1 MGILLLCLKVFL
13 VRIIDVSLGTFRTV
27 MTVKGKI
34 SYASIIGFFEV
45 LIWFLIVKEALNT
58 SESSIL
64 IGISYAL
71 GFATGTFIGGKISFQ
86 LINGII
92 TVEIITSNLN
102 LTNFLRDNGYA
113 VTEIEVKGKNSDE
126 KRMLFLQIH
135 AKEKNKLEKL
145 IRQIDEKAF
154 IVIQESQQVMNGYFV
169 SNKQ

>member
-1 MGILLLCLKVFL
+1 MTILLLCLKVFF

-27 MTVKGKI
+27 MTVKGKV

-58 SESSIL
+58 SENSIL
-64 IGISYAL
+64 VGISYAL
-71 GFATGTFIGGKISFQ
+71 GFATGTFIGGKISFR

-92 TVEIITSNLN
+92 TIEVITSNLT
-102 LTNFLRDNGYA
+102 LSDFLRNNGYA
-113 VTEIEVKGKNSDE
+113 VTEIEVKGKDSKD

-135 AKEKNKLEKL
+135 TKEKNKLKSL
-145 IRQIDEKAF
+145 VHQIDEKAF
-154 IVIQESQQVMNGYFV
+154 IVIQESQQVTNGYFA